1 MSAIQFSCI
10 FHCFLLGICIYSSM
24 AGSVAFFKCTKPH
37 SIKDAVMPCGGNCSN
52 QMELIPRTDSTSS
65 KSTFQSSTKS
75 ITTTGRM
82 STDNFL
88 QSTSSPVTTSVTTE
102 DSQNNGMFDE
112 TSPEVPSMMSNTG
125 RMSTGNFLQSTSSP
139 ITTAITT
146 EVATTTQPCPLNQ
159 VFADC
164 VCQGTCEDPHGW
176 FGCHINCTGG
186 RTCVCPAGFLLLGQ
200 NCIPE
205 SACGCYHET
214 GGVIPNGGSYVTMA
228 CTETCSCE
236 NNVLVC
242 INYTC
247 SEHAMCQNYNGNMSC
262 ECNVNYMGNGT
273 VCKRVQDCQDL
284 YDNGVISEG
293 FHLIYPLT
301 WQGEPFEAYCKD
313 GWTFFQLRVD
323 NKGFYDNWDR
333 YRSGLYRRGTISH
346 WLGNDRLANLTAQR
360 NYTMRMEFK
369 KRSNN
374 ITHYLQY
381 DLFRIGSE
389 VNNYALEELGSY
401 TGSLE
406 YDYMGYHR
414 GSEFSTYDSDNDN
427 DTSRDCVKDHHL
439 GGWWYNGYNDELTCT
454 TANFNGNFGYGW
466 DYGVCIYDRERM
478 ISDCDIAT
486 TEMKIKPL

>member
-1 MSAIQFSCI
+1 MANFANRNLAITAV
-10 FHCFLLGICIYSSM
+10 LLYANIVHISLAMGICEFENYMKGLSHRNPQLSEE
-24 AGSVAFFKCTKPH
+24 S
-37 SIKDAVMPCGGNCSN
+37 GNNGMFDETSPEVYPMMSN
-52 QMELIPRTDSTSS
+52 TDSTSP
-65 KSTFQSSTKS
+65 KSTLQSSTKS

-82 STDNFL
+82 PTANFL
-88 QSTSSPVTTSVTTE
+88 QSTSLP
-102 DSQNNGMFDE
+102 G
-112 TSPEVPSMMSNTG
+112 
-125 RMSTGNFLQSTSSP
+125 
-139 ITTAITT
+139 TTAITT
-146 EVATTTQPCPLNQ
+146 EGATTTPQCPLNQ

-164 VCQGTCEDPHGW
+164 VCQGTCEDPNGW

-214 GGVIPNGGSYVTMA
+214 GGVIPNGGSRIVTMD

-247 SEHAMCQNYNGNMSC
+247 SEHAMCQNHNGNISC
-262 ECNVNYMGNGT
+262 DCNVNYMGNGT
-273 VCKRVQDCQDL
+273 VCQRVQDCQDL

-301 WQGEPFEAYCKD
+301 WPGEPFEAYCKD
-313 GWTFFQLRVD
+313 GWTFFQLRVSHH
-323 NKGFYDNWDR
+323 GPFYGWD
-333 YRSGLYRRGTISH
+333 LYRNGIRRSDSNSH
-346 WLGNDRLANLTAQR
+346 WLGNEKLANITAQR
-360 NYTMRMEFK
+360 DYTMRMEF
-369 KRSNN
+369 RNSSSN

-406 YDYMGYHR
+406 YDYMRYHH
-414 GSEFSTYDSDNDN
+414 GVGFSTYDSDNDN
-427 DTSRDCVKDHHL
+427 STSRKCTQPHL
-439 GGWWYNGYNDELTCT
+439 AGWWYNGYDNFTCT
-454 TANFNGNFGYGW
+454 TANFNGRYGEPW
-466 DYGVCIYDRERM
+466 KAGLCIYDRERM
-478 ISDCDIAT
+478 IADCDIAA